1 MFSLI
6 LLLAMATVLGGILY
20 LAKAMQTLGNTRY
33 RDSYLSAV
41 SEEGKT
47 NLVKYI
53 FEWFYSTDAKRI
65 GVMYIVFAFVM
76 GLVGLAESLVI
87 RIELL
92 QPGMTF
98 VSDATYL
105 TLPGMH
111 ATAMIF
117 FFIIPIYTGF
127 GNFVVPIQVGA
138 PDMAF
143 PRLNS
148 AAFWILPVAALVTF
162 TSVFLQVMGVTTIGN
177 FCVVP
182 PDFGWTAYPPLST
195 STFMKTLGA
204 DMWIIGVMLVG
215 TSSTLGAVN
224 FLSTVFNMR
233 CKNMTFFQMPLFT
246 WAIVVTSFLILASTP
261 VLTSA
266 MVMLQL
272 ERTFPDV
279 FSFFSPQGGGDPIL
293 YQHLFWFYSHPA
305 VYIMIV
311 PGFGMVSE
319 VIPTF
324 SRKPIFGYTV
334 MVWSMIAIA
343 VLGFVVWAHHMFTSG
358 IGTEVRAGFMVLT
371 MLIGVPTGIKV
382 FSWLG
387 TMWGGSLKF
396 DTPMLFATAFILMF
410 TIGGLSGIVLASVP
424 VDIELHDTYYVVA
437 HLHYVLVAGSVMTI
451 FAGFYYWWPKMTGL
465 MYDERL
471 GKVHFWLTSIF
482 INVTFFV
489 QHYLG
494 VKGMPR
500 RYFDY
505 DPSFANLN
513 VISSVGA
520 FLLAAAQI
528 VLFVNIFLSVKRA
541 KAAPASPW
549 VDTYTL
555 EWDLPSPPEHH
566 NFHEPPVWQPVIRE
580 HQHSAAHDEPR
591 QHPAAE

>member
-1 MFSLI
+1 MFSLG
-6 LLLAMATVLGGILY
+6 LLLFAIAVVGGGLYYVAKKAHELG
-20 LAKAMQTLGNTRY
+20 TTRFTH
-33 RDSYLSAV
+33 SYLSPLSKEAET
-41 SEEGKT
+41 SFFR
-47 NLVKYI
+47 YI
-53 FEWFYSTDAKRI
+53 MEWFYTTDAKRI
-65 GVMYIVFAFVM
+65 GVLYIIFAVVM
-76 GLVGLAESLVI
+76 GLVGLAESIAI
-87 RIELL
+87 RIELME
-92 QPGMTF
+92 PGMNF

-117 FFIIPIYTGF
+117 FFIIPLFTGF
-127 GNFVVPIQVGA
+127 GNFVMPIQIGA

-143 PRLNS
+143 PRLNL
-148 AAFWILPVAALVTF
+148 AAFWILPVAALAAF
-162 TSVFLQVMGVTTIGN
+162 SSVFFQVAGVTTIGGLG
-177 FCVVP
+177 VVP
-182 PDFGWTAYPPLST
+182 PDFGWTAYPPLSN
-195 STFMKTLGA
+195 SYYMKTLGA
-204 DMWIIGVMLVG
+204 DLWLIGLILVG
-215 TSSTLGAVN
+215 TSSTMGAVN

-266 MVMLQL
+266 LLMLQL
-272 ERTFPDV
+272 ERSFPDL
-279 FSFFSPQGGGDPIL
+279 FHFFSPQGGGDPIL

-305 VYIMIV
+305 VYIMIL

-334 MVWSMIAIA
+334 MVWSMVGIA
-343 VLGFVVWAHHMFTSG
+343 VLGFIVWAHHMFTSG
-358 IGTEVRAGFMVLT
+358 ISTEVRAGFMVLT

-410 TIGGLSGIVLASVP
+410 TVGGLSGIVLASVP

-437 HLHYVLVAGSVMTI
+437 HIHYVLVAGSVMTI
-451 FAGFYYWWPKMTGL
+451 FAGFYYWWPKLTGL
-465 MYDERL
+465 TYDENL
-471 GKVHFWLTSIF
+471 GKVHFWLTTIF

-505 DPSFANLN
+505 DPAFADLN
-513 VISSVGA
+513 MISSIGS

-528 VLFVNIFLSVKRA
+528 VVFVNIFLSLKRA
-541 KAAPASPW
+541 NRASANPW

-555 EWDLPSPPEHH
+555 EWALPSPPEHH
-566 NFHEPPVWQPVIRE
+566 NFHEPPVWEPVIRHHGADE
-580 HQHSAAHDEPR
+580 HGHEPA
-591 QHPAAE
+591 PAE